1 MRTLARRAGAP
12 SAPGRAREGVRDGV
26 AAGAAPSEGR
36 HLALMGRE
44 PGAARGRTP
53 SLPRPLG
60 AALLVL
66 TLGTLA
72 LAAVVVTALS
82 ALAVPGAPGL

>member
-26 AAGAAPSEGR
+26 AAAATHVEGR
-36 HLALMGRE
+36 HLALMGRQ
-44 PGAARGRTP
+44 PGAAAARSP
-53 SLPRPLG
+53 SPPRPLG

-72 LAAVVVTALS
+72 LAAVAATALS